1 MCSPTKKHLLDIFG
15 AGPDLESAE
24 VDYTEVEVSTL
35 DPHRG
40 NKLSSLYGLC
50 LGATLGLLVLPDTG
64 LVLAPGNARVVLC
77 VRDSLLPVVLLNLA
91 GAVAPV
97 LLFLQSF
104 FLWDP
109 PIPTYTRSVWSRAPS
124 WSCGSK
130 QKAACCEIFMLK
142 RPNSLRAT

>member
-50 LGATLGLLVLPDTG
+50 LGATLGLLVLPDIG

-77 VRDSLLPVVLLNLA
+77 VCDSLLPVVLLNLA
-91 GAVAPV
+91 GAVGSCAAVLAV
-97 LLFLQSF
+97 LLPLGSSHSHLHEVCVEQGSQLE
-104 FLWDP
+104 LW
-109 PIPTYTRSVWSRAPS
+109 
-124 WSCGSK
+124 
-130 QKAACCEIFMLK
+130 L
-142 RPNSLRAT
+142 